1 MKSGLKSP
9 NNKLKLREA
18 LTYVILRK
26 YMREVV
32 VLRDLHTI
40 WTKRRQEQTVSWYK
54 STLRMLCCLERRNW
68 GRSGIKGKSH

>member
-9 NNKLKLREA
+9 NNKLKLRET
-18 LTYVILRK
+18 LTYVILHD

-32 VLRDLHTI
+32 VLCDLHTL

-54 STLRMLCCLERRNW
+54 STLSVLGCLERRN
-68 GRSGIKGKSH
+68 